1 MPRAGLN
8 SKGMGV
14 AGEKINVEL
23 SRSRT
28 PTEKSPLPEIVK
40 RDPKVP
46 LLKFKVKAE
55 LAF

>member
-28 PTEKSPLPEIVK
+28 PVTGPEPEIVNK
-40 RDPKVP
+40 DPKVP
-46 LLKFKVKAE
+46 LKKFKVKAE
-55 LAF
+55 VAF